1 MNEFNNRIDAQR
13 DILRIVN
20 AVSWPSEKL
29 LGLSTKAISR
39 WVMVNRIDPTRNLVV
54 LVFTAAGELFFLAN
68 KSQEQITD
76 EYMARSRTVA
86 TLAGEIRAEIAL
98 YQEES
103 VRV

>member
-20 AVSWPSEKL
+20 AVPWPSEKL
-29 LGLSTKAISR
+29 FGLSTKAISR
-39 WVMVNRIDPTRNLVV
+39 WVVVNRIDPTLNLVV
-54 LVFTAAGELFFLAN
+54 LVSTAAGELFFLAN

-86 TLAGEIRAEIAL
+86 TLAGEIRADIAL